1 MYAFMKQL
9 FPTYSSFTRT
19 IVLNLLIVMY
29 RNLYNQLLECS
40 FILLF
45 LLVQSLQFL
54 IMFIVI
60 KRT

>member
-1 MYAFMKQL
+1 MKQL

-40 FILLF
+40 FILRF